1 MPVCV
6 GEVINTPKEL
16 IDRMQGGVY
25 TFVQPDA
32 SVIGGISSVME
43 IFDAALDIDM
53 DVVVHAWGGASAIMA
68 NYHVAFAGGG
78 SLVEYPMLNF
88 PLTTKM
94 LNGHRSIVDGNLACS
109 DEVGLGLTLTPEIET
124 EFAFDPTAVYCCIL
138 NNSPRSLDS
147 EWKI

>member
-94 LNGHRSIVDGNLACS
+94 LNFWEKDFEKSIDKHKNYLQVNL
-109 DEVGLGLTLTPEIET
+109 ENQNTILTRIYNFIP
-124 EFAFDPTAVYCCIL
+124 FCPFFY
-138 NNSPRSLDS
+138 
-147 EWKI
+147 